1 MKPNFFKFSDQQL
14 LCNKLM
20 HSQEWPLAQY
30 MWRFRRFDYMFEWDF
45 FIIVKTIYFVFV
57 SCLINMAV
65 VTK

>member
-1 MKPNFFKFSDQQL
+1 
-14 LCNKLM
+14 M